1 MDSGAGPISLKPNK
15 PETYDGRRDYLVI
28 NTWLYKIEQYLSLL
42 MITNP
47 NMQLD
52 ESTRITYASTFF
64 TSTAAVWWYTLVQ
77 VGQVPTTWVAFK
89 EAVIREFV
97 PEDHV
102 RRARDKL
109 RRLTQTTSVSKYL
122 ADFRNVVLT
131 VPDITDS
138 EKWDK
143 FCAGLKY
150 EVRLEVMKSAVTSF
164 EDAARIALRVD
175 SALWNAGHF
184 PRSGQEG
191 TGARAGGTDRPT
203 PMEIGN
209 IEQQRGRRWDAQR
222 EKDYKRNACFKCH
235 KVGCRPWK
243 HGKSLDANNIGVAE
257 ESTEAEEHRNSD
269 SEN

>member
-184 PRSGQEG
+184 PRSGQEQV
-191 TGARAGGTDRPT
+191 ARTDR
-203 PMEIGN
+203 
-209 IEQQRGRRWDAQR
+209 RRWKLETSSSSAAVAGMRKGKKTTSVTPVSSVTRSDADR
-222 EKDYKRNACFKCH
+222 
-235 KVGCRPWK
+235 G
-243 HGKSLDANNIGVAE
+243 
-257 ESTEAEEHRNSD
+257 STEIP
-269 SEN
+269 